1 MTILQKEF
9 AIDEYTKKI
18 NLVILILLPLSLLI
32 GSGVI
37 NVLIIL
43 FNVFFIVE
51 ILKKKEIDFFKKK
64 TFYLLL
70 LLWVYLIFNAFIGIN
85 FENSLDRSI
94 GFIRFIILSFGINY
108 YFTKY
113 YDYFKNFIFK
123 IWSLFFLIV
132 SIDLLF
138 ESIVGFN
145 LLGNVS
151 PDQGRLSGFLGEEL
165 KIGNYYF
172 GFLLITLSYLL
183 YRFKN
188 NYILYI
194 FAFAFIIISLLIGER
209 SNFLKV
215 FFITS
220 FFLFF
225 FQNKNYLK
233 KILVFIISLV
243 FLFSIIYSNKNYKN
257 RFWEMLIKPIV
268 VKDLNLI
275 ESLKYSPYGAHYD
288 TALKIFND
296 NKLFGI
302 GLKNFRVES
311 GNPKY
316 RNKEFIFT
324 DARQTTHPHQ
334 IHFEIL
340 AETGLIGYIL
350 FSLFFYLSINNFLKS
365 YKRKK
370 DLFKL
375 SSFLFVV
382 ATVIPLLP
390 SGSFFTT
397 YSATIFWI
405 NYGFLIS
412 EKKY

>member
-9 AIDEYTKKI
+9 NISEYTKKI
-18 NLVILILLPLSLLI
+18 NLLILIFLPLSLLV

-37 NVLIIL
+37 NLLVIL
-43 FNVFFIVE
+43 FNIFFIVE
-51 ILKKKEIDFFKKK
+51 IVKKKETNFLKNK
-64 TFYLLL
+64 TFYLLI
-70 LLWVYLIFNAFIGIN
+70 LLWIYLIINAAIGIN
-85 FENSLDRSI
+85 FENSLNRSI
-94 GFIRFIILSFGINY
+94 GFIRFVILSFGINY
-108 YFTKY
+108 YLTRNYNYFT
-113 YDYFKNFIFK
+113 NFIFK
-123 IWSLFFLIV
+123 FWSLFFLIV
-132 SIDLLF
+132 SVDLIF
-138 ESIVGFN
+138 ESVMGFN
-145 LLGNVS
+145 LMGNIS

-183 YRFKN
+183 YRYKN

-194 FAFAFIIISLLIGER
+194 FPLTFIIISLLIGER
-209 SNFLKV
+209 SNFLKIL
-215 FFITS
+215 FMTS
-220 FFLFF
+220 LFLFF

-233 KILVFIISLV
+233 KILVLFISLT
-243 FLFSIIYSNKNYKN
+243 FLFSIIYSNKNYKE
-257 RFWEMLIKPIV
+257 RFWEMLIKPLV
-268 VKDLNLI
+268 AKSMNPI

-334 IHFEIL
+334 LHFEIL
-340 AETGLIGYIL
+340 SETGLIGYIL
-350 FSLFFYLSINNFLKS
+350 FSLFFYLSIYNFFKF
-365 YKRKK
+365 YRIKK

-375 SSFLFVV
+375 SSLLFLI
-382 ATVIPLLP
+382 ATIIPLLP

-412 EKKY
+412 ENEY